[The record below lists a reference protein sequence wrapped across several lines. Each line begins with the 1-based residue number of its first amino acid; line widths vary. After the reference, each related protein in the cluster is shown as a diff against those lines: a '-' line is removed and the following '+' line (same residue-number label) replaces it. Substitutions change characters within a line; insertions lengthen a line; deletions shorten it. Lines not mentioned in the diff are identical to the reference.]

1 MLGSLFRKVFGSRN
15 DRILKTLQKRVN
27 RINQLEPEFEA
38 LSDEQLKEKTTE
50 FRKRLNQGEKLDSL
64 LEEAFATVREASK
77 RVFKMRHFD
86 VQMVGGMVLD
96 ENRIAEMK
104 TGEGKTL
111 TATLPAYLNALTGKG
126 VHIITVNDYLAKRDA
141 EFNRPLFEFLGMS
154 VAFNIPGMQPQDKK
168 AAYQADITYGTNN
181 EFGFDYLR
189 DNMAF
194 SPEERVQRE
203 LHYALVDE
211 VDSILID
218 EARTPLIISG
228 PAEDSSEMYK
238 KMNELVPLLVRQEK
252 EDTEE
257 EHGDGD
263 FTIDE
268 KAKQLHL
275 TENGQEH
282 IESLL
287 KERGMLAED
296 DSLYSAANITLL
308 HHINA
313 ALRAHHLFSRDVDYI
328 VKDGKIIIVDE
339 HTGRTMEG
347 RRWSEGLHQAMEAKE
362 GVEIQNENQTLA
374 SITFQ
379 NYFRL
384 YDKLAGMT
392 GTADTEAFEFQSIY
406 GLETVVIPTNRPMV
420 RDDRADLIYLTTRE
434 KYEAIAEDIEECRK
448 QGRPVL
454 VGTVSIENSEL
465 LSSLLKK
472 KKIPH
477 AVLNAKFHQQEADIV
492 AQAGRP
498 GAVTI
503 ATNMAGRGTD
513 IVLGG
518 NWKSDVEKLDEPDN
532 DKIEKIKQEWQVLHD
547 KVIESGGLHIIGTER
562 HESRRIDNQLRGRSG
577 RQGDPGSS
585 RFYLSLEDPL
595 MRIFASERMA
605 TMMKR
610 LGMKEGEAIEHP
622 WVTRAIENAQRK
634 VEGRNFDVRKQLL
647 EYDDVANDQRRVV
660 YEQRNELLDEGDIS
674 ETINVIREDVI
685 NAVISEYVP
694 PQSLAELWDLPN
706 LEERLRADF
715 DIELELQKALD
726 EDEHFHEEVL
736 RERVLQA
743 LVDAYKE
750 KEELVGPE
758 VLRRFEKS
766 VMLQSL
772 DQHWKEHLA
781 AMDHLRQGIH
791 LRGYAQKNPK
801 QEYKREAFELF
812 SEMLE
817 NLKLDV
823 VTLLS
828 RVRVRAPEDVDAV
841 DQQRKAADSAPREF
855 KHEQASATA
864 AAESN
869 GQSDDPQQPAQ
880 RGAKVGRNEPC
891 PCGSGKKY
899 KHCHGKL

>member
-15 DRILKTLQKRVN
+15 DRILKNMQKDVD
-27 RINQLEPEFEA
+27 RINALEPEFEA
-38 LSDEQLKEKTTE
+38 LSDAELKEKTAE
-50 FRKRLNQGEKLDSL
+50 FRKRLNEGEKLDKL
-64 LEEAFATVREASK
+64 LVEAFATVREASK

-86 VQMVGGMVLD
+86 VQLIGGMVLN

-111 TATLPAYLNALTGKG
+111 TATLTAYLNALPGKG

-141 EFNRPLFEFLGMS
+141 EFNRPLFEFLGLS
-154 VAFNIPGMQPQDKK
+154 VAFNIPGMNPEDKK

-194 SPEERVQRE
+194 SPQDRVQRD
-203 LHYALVDE
+203 LYYALVDE

-228 PAEDSSEMYK
+228 PAEDSSEMYR
-238 KMNELVPLLVRQEK
+238 KMNELVPHLVRQEK

-257 EHGDGD
+257 EKGDGH

-287 KERGMLAED
+287 KEKGMLADD
-296 DSLYSAANITLL
+296 DSLYSAANISLL

-313 ALRAHHLFSRDVDYI
+313 ALRAHHLFQKDVDYI
-328 VKDGKIIIVDE
+328 VKDDQIIIVDE

-347 RRWSEGLHQAMEAKE
+347 RRWSEGLHQAVEAKE
-362 GVEIQNENQTLA
+362 GVPIQNENQTLA

-406 GLETVVIPTNRPMV
+406 GLETVVIPTNKPMV
-420 RDDRADLIYLTTRE
+420 RDDRADLIYLTAKE

-448 QGRPVL
+448 QGRPAL

-477 AVLNAKFHQQEADIV
+477 AVLNAKFHEQEADII

-518 NWKSDVEKLDEPDN
+518 NWMVEVEKLEEPSN
-532 DKIEKIKQEWQVLHD
+532 DKIDAIKEEWQKVHD
-547 KVIESGGLHIIGTER
+547 KVIEAGGLHIIGTER
-562 HESRRIDNQLRGRSG
+562 HESRRIDNQLRGRAG

-595 MRIFASERMA
+595 MRIFASDRIG

-634 VEGRNFDVRKQLL
+634 VEGRNFDIRKQLL
-647 EYDDVANDQRRVV
+647 EYDDVANDQRSVV

-674 ETINVIREDVI
+674 ETITAIREDVV
-685 NAVISEYVP
+685 NAVIDEYVP
-694 PQSLAELWDLPN
+694 PQSLAELWDLKS

-715 DIELELQKALD
+715 HIELPLQQWLED
-726 EDEHFHEEVL
+726 EEHFHEEVL
-736 RERVLQA
+736 RERVLEE
-743 LVDAYKE
+743 LVKTYQE

-766 VMLQSL
+766 IMLQSL

-823 VTLLS
+823 VTILS
-828 RVRVRAPEDVDAV
+828 RVKVRAQEDVDAV

-855 KHEQASATA
+855 KHEQTKPATQ
-864 AAESN
+864 EEQPREQ
-869 GQSDDPQQPAQ
+869 GQPQPA
-880 RGAKVGRNEPC
+880 RTEKKVGRNEPC

>member
-1 MLGSLFRKVFGSRN
+1 MQKDV
-15 DRILKTLQKRVN
+15 DRIN
-27 RINQLEPEFEA
+27 ALEPEFEA
-38 LSDEQLKEKTTE
+38 LSDAELKEKTAE
-50 FRKRLNQGEKLDSL
+50 FRKRLNEGEKLDKL
-64 LEEAFATVREASK
+64 LVEAFATVREASK

-86 VQMVGGMVLD
+86 VQLIGGMVLN

-111 TATLPAYLNALTGKG
+111 TATLTAYLNALPGKG

-141 EFNRPLFEFLGMS
+141 EFNRPLFEYLGLS
-154 VAFNIPGMQPQDKK
+154 VAFNIPGMNPEDKK

-194 SPEERVQRE
+194 SPQDRVQRD
-203 LHYALVDE
+203 LYYALVDE

-228 PAEDSSEMYK
+228 PAEDSSEMYR
-238 KMNELVPLLVRQEK
+238 KMNELVPHLVRQEK

-257 EHGDGD
+257 EKGDGH

-287 KERGMLAED
+287 KEKGMLADD
-296 DSLYSAANITLL
+296 DSLYSAANISLL

-313 ALRAHHLFSRDVDYI
+313 ALRAHHLFQKDVDYI
-328 VKDGKIIIVDE
+328 VKDDQIIIVDE

-347 RRWSEGLHQAMEAKE
+347 RRWSEGLHQAVEAKE
-362 GVEIQNENQTLA
+362 GVPIQNENQTLA

-406 GLETVVIPTNRPMV
+406 GLETVVIPTNKPMV
-420 RDDRADLIYLTTRE
+420 RDDRADLIYLTAKE

-448 QGRPVL
+448 QGRPAL

-477 AVLNAKFHQQEADIV
+477 AVLNAKFHEQEADII

-518 NWKSDVEKLDEPDN
+518 NWMVEVEKLEEPSN
-532 DKIEKIKQEWQVLHD
+532 DKIDAIKEEWQKVHD
-547 KVIESGGLHIIGTER
+547 KVIEAGGLHIIGTER
-562 HESRRIDNQLRGRSG
+562 HESRRIDNQLRGRAG

-595 MRIFASERMA
+595 MRIFASDRIG

-634 VEGRNFDVRKQLL
+634 VEGRNFDIRKQLL
-647 EYDDVANDQRRVV
+647 EYDDVANDQRSVV

-674 ETINVIREDVI
+674 ETITAIREDVV
-685 NAVISEYVP
+685 NAVIDEYVP
-694 PQSLAELWDLPN
+694 PQSLAELWDLKS

-715 DIELELQKALD
+715 HIELPLQQWLED
-726 EDEHFHEEVL
+726 EEHFHEEVL
-736 RERVLQA
+736 RERVLEE
-743 LVDAYKE
+743 LVKTYQE

-766 VMLQSL
+766 IMLQSL

-823 VTLLS
+823 VTILS
-828 RVRVRAPEDVDAV
+828 RVKVRAQEDVDAV

-855 KHEQASATA
+855 KHEQTKPATQ
-864 AAESN
+864 EEQPREQ
-869 GQSDDPQQPAQ
+869 GQPQPA
-880 RGAKVGRNEPC
+880 RTEKKVGRNEPC